1 MLGKINVLDRGYV
14 ILHEVMGDDLT
25 TVNAAR
31 VSFNKKKEQLDEK
44 DQRLIRFLARE
55 GHTSPFRHSFLQ
67 FEVYAP
73 LMVARQW
80 WKYVV
85 GSDHI
90 MDAWNESSRRYVTE
104 EPEFYIPAYNEWRSA
119 PTDRKQG
126 SGEPV
131 DVKLGTKLTL
141 SLMGHVKRSVELYEE
156 ALAAGV
162 CAEQARLYL
171 PAYGLFV
178 RWYWSASLLS
188 VAHLLNQRLA
198 KDAQQEFSH
207 YAAAVY
213 KLAEP
218 HFPYSLAE
226 LVRRDLIGGGQTENR
241 DV

>member
-141 SLMGHVKRSVELYEE
+141 SLMDHVKRSVELYEE

-188 VAHLLNQRLA
+188 VAHLISQRTAHDAQKEFQEYAWAVYELA
-198 KDAQQEFSH
+198 KPHFEFS
-207 YAAAVY
+207 
-213 KLAEP
+213 LG
-218 HFPYSLAE
+218 E
-226 LVRRDLIGGGQTENR
+226 LMKHDQN
-241 DV
+241 